1 MHALWSWEVMIVRLC
16 VLVLASL
23 PAIAPAQSA
32 LPPDID
38 PVTLSRLPW

>member
-1 MHALWSWEVMIVRLC
+1 MWEGDFMGLRSF

-38 PVTLSRLPW
+38 PVTLSRLPG